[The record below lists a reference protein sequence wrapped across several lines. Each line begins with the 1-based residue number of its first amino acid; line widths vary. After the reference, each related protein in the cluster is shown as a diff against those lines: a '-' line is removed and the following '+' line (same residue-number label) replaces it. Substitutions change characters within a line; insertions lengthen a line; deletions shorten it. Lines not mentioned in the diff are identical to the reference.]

1 MISTHAVL
9 TLHIIHRVF
18 RQERS
23 ASFSGTLL
31 QTRSEMRNVNHQTCG
46 FGPAI
51 DSMAKGLMRVR
62 ASYLLSQWVQA
73 PITDW
78 READT

>member
-1 MISTHAVL
+1 
-9 TLHIIHRVF
+9 
-18 RQERS
+18 
-23 ASFSGTLL
+23 
-31 QTRSEMRNVNHQTCG
+31 MRHVNIDTCG

-51 DSMAKGLMRVR
+51 VPMAEARVRVR

-78 READT
+78 REVDT

>member
-1 MISTHAVL
+1 MGCTH
-9 TLHIIHRVF
+9 TD
-18 RQERS
+18 
-23 ASFSGTLL
+23 
-31 QTRSEMRNVNHQTCG
+31 TRG
-46 FGPAI
+46 FGPAT
-51 DSMAKGLMRVR
+51 DPVAKVRMRVC

>member
-1 MISTHAVL
+1 MIDKACS
-9 TLHIIHRVF
+9 
-18 RQERS
+18 
-23 ASFSGTLL
+23 
-31 QTRSEMRNVNHQTCG
+31 
-46 FGPAI
+46 FGPATHRVA
-51 DSMAKGLMRVR
+51 MARVRVR

>member
-1 MISTHAVL
+1 MRYVNKQ
-9 TLHIIHRVF
+9 TL
-18 RQERS
+18 
-23 ASFSGTLL
+23 
-31 QTRSEMRNVNHQTCG
+31 G
-46 FGPAI
+46 FAGAI
-51 DSMAKGLMRVR
+51 DPMAMARLRVR